1 VSCSLPD
8 PTTSSDDAFA
18 SPLSPLYAAP
28 RSKGAAPKDRPVYTP
43 PLAVVELDGLTYTVT
58 PDKRKTVVQVRFTT
72 DASAPGF
79 TDRVDLVDFRRR
91 QRLARDVADLFGRQD
106 REVLGHLAVVLDTV
120 ERSTRQEPEAVV
132 LTPERK
138 RAAMKLLKGSE
149 LLERAAKALE
159 SVGHVGEPES
169 KRLGYLV
176 ATSRLL
182 RRPLSAILRAP
193 SGCGKSQ
200 LLEALEALTPPES
213 VTFLSRV
220 TAQAL
225 FYSGQDHLKHKLIL
239 IDEAAGSTEADYSIR
254 TLQSKGFL
262 TLQSPGK
269 PPMRV
274 EGPIALMSGTTSADL
289 NPENLSRCL
298 ELTLDDSP
306 EQTKRIQVAQR
317 KAWAGGKARAANVQL
332 WQDAQRLLEPLPVV
346 IPFAERLRFPTRSTH
361 DRRGNAKLLGLV
373 AAHALLNQHQ
383 RERDAGGCVVATSED
398 YTAVHGLLQPVLAA
412 EISELTPRAAQVYRC
427 LDEAGEP
434 LSRRDIA
441 QRIRCGYNTAKR
453 ALVDLLAQ
461 ELVTTLPGGPPTLY
475 RVLDRSVL
483 GASPSLVAPK
493 VVS

>member
-1 VSCSLPD
+1 M
-8 PTTSSDDAFA
+8 
-18 SPLSPLYAAP
+18 
-28 RSKGAAPKDRPVYTP
+28 YTP
-43 PLAVVELDGLTYTVT
+43 PLALVELDGLTYTVT
-58 PDKRKTVVQVRFTT
+58 PDKRKTVVQVRSTT

-106 REVLGHLAVVLDTV
+106 REVLGHLAVVLDAI
-120 ERSTRQEPEAVV
+120 ERSTRQEPEEIA

-138 RAAMKLLKGSE
+138 RAATRLLKSPD
-149 LLERAAKALE
+149 LLGRAAKALE
-159 SVGHVGEPES
+159 GVGHVGEPET

-182 RRPLSAILRAP
+182 LRPLSAILRAP

-225 FYSGQDHLKHKLIL
+225 FYASPGHLKHKLVL
-239 IDEAAGSTEADYSIR
+239 VDEQAGATDADYSIR

-262 TLQSPGK
+262 TLQAPGK

-306 EQTKRIQVAQR
+306 EQTQRIQSAQR
-317 KAWAGGKARAANVQL
+317 KAWAGKGRKPADTQL

-346 IPFAERLRFPTRSTH
+346 IPFAERLRFPTRTTH
-361 DRRGNAKLLGLV
+361 DRRGNAKLMGLV

-383 RERDAGGCVVATSED
+383 RERDERGRVLATAED
-398 YTAVHGLLQPVLAA
+398 YASVHGLLQPVLTA
-412 EISELTPRAAQVYRC
+412 EINEVSPRAAQVYRC
-427 LDEAGEP
+427 LDEASEP
-434 LSRRDIA
+434 LSRRDVA
-441 QRIRCGYNTAKR
+441 SRLRCGYNTAKR
-453 ALVDLLAQ
+453 ALADLLTQ
-461 ELVTTLPGGPPTLY
+461 ELVTTVQGGPPTLY

-483 GASPSLVAPK
+483 GTSSALVAPEA
-493 VVS
+493 VS